1 MDGLKLAQVTAVA
14 SMAGALWYDRGA
26 SSDPAA
32 VADVAG
38 LLFFECLFL
47 SFLTLFGALFTFP
60 DERLVAVKERQSGVY
75 RVSAY
80 FVARSLAD
88 VPLDLFV
95 PTIFVPIAYW
105 LGGLRATSS
114 AFVAHLLTV
123 WLLVLVASSMG
134 LLVGACVTRVK
145 RAQTLASVIML
156 AVMLTG
162 GFYFDE
168 TPPWLRWTKR
178 VSFIN
183 HAYAL
188 LLKIQFPEGLGA
200 DARDGS
206 DDAAAA
212 FVDLDSERGVNVGA
226 LFSVLVGMRLLTYV
240 ALRWISLRP

>member
-80 FVARSLAD
+80 FVARSIAD

-105 LGGLRATSS
+105 LGGLRATAS
-114 AFVAHLLTV
+114 AFVAHLLAV

-162 GFYFDE
+162 GFYLDE

-188 LLKIQFPEGLGA
+188 LLKIQFPEELGD

-206 DDAAAA
+206 DDAAVA
-212 FVDLDSERGVNVGA
+212 FVDLDSEPGVNVGA
-226 LFSVLVGMRLLTYV
+226 LVAVLVGMRLLAYV